1 MAFRTRRD
9 DERQGRDGGRLGD
22 LASAGEPLF
31 VRRLQLV
38 PEAPGAGRFLGRRV
52 LGPGAVAA
60 NSDPP
65 EVGHNH
71 LGCRRH
77 KAEERRHLFRGG
89 KSIFT
94 FCTLKKYTLV
104 KVSTDAISLLE

>member
-1 MAFRTRRD
+1 MAFRTCRD

-60 NSDPP
+60 NPDPP
-65 EVGHNH
+65 KVGHNH
-71 LGCRRH
+71 LGCRRYQGGETEAFVQRWQKYIH
-77 KAEERRHLFRGG
+77 ILYFKKIYSG
-89 KSIFT
+89 KS
-94 FCTLKKYTLV
+94 KY
-104 KVSTDAISLLE
+104 